1 MPGNVCKVCLVE
13 NAPLYL
19 DIYAESNAEK
29 NISTIISKY
38 LWFEVTPSNEQQSIC
53 DECWN
58 SLYKFHQFYEKVEQ
72 VHYCTKDDIGKLELL
87 DNDPFGATEDHFGDE
102 SSDEDRTKLFELV
115 KTDPVV
121 VGDENETLLKRDA
134 LEETKA
140 TRRSTRIRKGKDSG
154 KEAIVPLR
162 FTRRS
167 NAQIEYKAES
177 PSSEEDASDRSECKE
192 AVKIEGSE
200 RKRKHSTSNDEEIE
214 DSNSDEEVAP
224 KSERAKRKKDPKL
237 FAHIEEFICYLC
249 PERVEFDRFYHATV
263 HYKKLH
269 NEPAYIKCKI
279 CDKRCYTPGNFISHL
294 EVHEDPD
301 KYRCQICGKQNDQQ
315 VALAKHMRIHRPEL
329 EEKLPIRCSLC
340 PRRFATEQK
349 RDRHELDHDRKPAE
363 KTARIVGRDEELLE
377 FYKRF
382 GCEICDVSRLTDPS
396 VPEADFDNM
405 QDLKRHMRDE
415 HNDKGYLKCHL
426 CEKKCN
432 IRSMLLV
439 HMDFHLNPEKYRCDV
454 CGNIFQNL
462 PKHKEGAHAAPGEAT
477 FYCEHCGKA
486 LTSEKSLKSH
496 VERKHAVKDV
506 FCDICNKPFSK
517 STLEAHKRVVHTLP
531 SLMCTK
537 CPKMFRSNFALNRH
551 LDEHEDKVKERVKC
565 SICGVTF
572 KHKYILTKHIDSVH
586 TTEAPVA
593 CDVCGKMFKSKHHL
607 WSHKSDTCN
616 TRRFDCTICGRVF
629 KVKVRLNEH
638 MTTHTGKSLY
648 QCTFCPLTFSFQSI
662 LYTHRKKAHYE
673 QWLELQQQREEGVKF
688 KVLEAPS

>member
-1 MPGNVCKVCLVE
+1 M
-13 NAPLYL
+13 
-19 DIYAESNAEK
+19 
-29 NISTIISKY
+29 
-38 LWFEVTPSNEQQSIC
+38 
-53 DECWN
+53 
-58 SLYKFHQFYEKVEQ
+58 EQ

-102 SSDEDRTKLFELV
+102 SSDEDRTELFELV

-121 VGDENETLLKRDA
+121 VVDENETLLKRDA
-134 LEETKA
+134 LEETQA

-263 HYKKLH
+263 HYKKFH

-432 IRSMLLV
+432 IRSMLV
-439 HMDFHLNPEKYRCDV
+439 IHMDFHLNPEKYRYV
-454 CGNIFQNL
+454 G
-462 PKHKEGAHAAPGEAT
+462 
-477 FYCEHCGKA
+477 
-486 LTSEKSLKSH
+486 
-496 VERKHAVKDV
+496 
-506 FCDICNKPFSK
+506 
-517 STLEAHKRVVHTLP
+517 
-531 SLMCTK
+531 
-537 CPKMFRSNFALNRH
+537 
-551 LDEHEDKVKERVKC
+551 
-565 SICGVTF
+565 SI
-572 KHKYILTKHIDSVH
+572 
-586 TTEAPVA
+586 
-593 CDVCGKMFKSKHHL
+593 
-607 WSHKSDTCN
+607 
-616 TRRFDCTICGRVF
+616 
-629 KVKVRLNEH
+629 
-638 MTTHTGKSLY
+638 
-648 QCTFCPLTFSFQSI
+648 
-662 LYTHRKKAHYE
+662 
-673 QWLELQQQREEGVKF
+673 
-688 KVLEAPS
+688 